1 MHLIKK
7 FKIIFSALALTFCF
21 GVNPSIITAS
31 TPVQTVSVS
40 NIIDVVLIDRNGV
53 TMTVNVS
60 GTVTIQLI
68 NAQNN
73 VVYDVNV
80 TNVSEHT
87 IDTSVLP
94 VGDYTVY
101 AKSGSDTES
110 EVITLE

>member
-1 MHLIKK
+1 MLSSKK

-21 GVNPSIITAS
+21 GLNAPTITAN
-31 TPVQTVSVS
+31 TPVQTISVS
-40 NIIDVVLIDRNGV
+40 NIIDIVLIDRNEI
-53 TMTVNVS
+53 TMNVNVS

-87 IDTSVLP
+87 IDTSALP
-94 VGDYTVY
+94 TGDYTVY
-101 AKSGSDTES
+101 AKSGSDAES
-110 EVITLE
+110 ETITLE